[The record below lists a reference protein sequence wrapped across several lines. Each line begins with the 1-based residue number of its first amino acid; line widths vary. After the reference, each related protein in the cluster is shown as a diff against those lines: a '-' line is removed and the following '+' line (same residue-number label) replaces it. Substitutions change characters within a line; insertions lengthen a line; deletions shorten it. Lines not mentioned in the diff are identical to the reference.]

1 MKTMIAARIPVYVF
15 VTILSLVSL
24 IPFYMMI
31 IMGTYVSE
39 DLYTGL
45 KLLPGNY
52 LVQNFK
58 TIMEQNF
65 LRFYGNSLFVSVLST
80 AGAVLVSALTGFAFA
95 KYDFKGKKGLYY
107 FILGTL
113 MIPAQ
118 LGLIGFVAE
127 MRTLGL
133 ANTLYP
139 LILGGLANA
148 FGVFWMTQY
157 IQSSVPIEIIE
168 SGRLDG
174 CGDFGI
180 FLRIVLPVIRPA
192 MVTLS
197 LLFFLWSWNN
207 YLTPLVLINKE
218 KLYTIPLAISTLGS
232 EYRTDYSARILA
244 LAIATIPV
252 LVMFGFGSKHLI
264 RGLVG
269 GSVKG

>member
-1 MKTMIAARIPVYVF
+1 MNTIVKVPVYLF
-15 VTILSLVSL
+15 VAVLSLLAL

-31 IMGTYVSE
+31 VMGTYVSE

-52 LVQNFK
+52 LIQNFK
-58 TIMEQNF
+58 SIMEQNF
-65 LRFYGNSLFVSVLST
+65 FLFYWNSLYVSVLNT
-80 AGAVLVSALTGFAFA
+80 FGAVFISALTGFAFA
-95 KYDFKGKKGLYY
+95 KYNFKGKKTLYY

-118 LGLIGFVAE
+118 LGLIGFVVE

-139 LILGGLANA
+139 LIIGGLANA

-157 IQSSVPIEIIE
+157 ISGSVPNEIIE

-174 CGDFGI
+174 CSDLGI
-180 FLRIVLPVIRPA
+180 FFRIVVPVIRPA
-192 MVTLS
+192 VITLF

-218 KLYTIPLAISTLGS
+218 SLYTIPLAISTLGS

-244 LAIATIPV
+244 LAIATIPI
-252 LVMFGFGSKHLI
+252 LILFGFGSKHLI

-269 GSVKG
+269 GSIKG

>member
-1 MKTMIAARIPVYVF
+1 
-15 VTILSLVSL
+15 
-24 IPFYMMI
+24 MMI
-31 IMGTYVSE
+31 VMGTYVSE

-52 LVQNFK
+52 FIENFK
-58 TIMEQNF
+58 SIMEQNF
-65 LRFYGNSLFVSVLST
+65 FKFYLNSVYVSVLNT
-80 AGAVLVSALTGFAFA
+80 VGAVLISALTGFAFA
-95 KYDFKGKKGLYY
+95 KYNFKAKKSLYY

-113 MIPAQ
+113 MIPSQ
-118 LGLIGFVAE
+118 LGLIGFVVE

-139 LILGGLANA
+139 LIIGGLANA

-157 IQSSVPIEIIE
+157 IASSVPNEIIE

-174 CGDFGI
+174 CSDLGI
-180 FLRIVLPVIRPA
+180 FARIVLPVIRPA
-192 MVTLS
+192 MITLF

-218 KLYTIPLAISTLGS
+218 SLYTIPLAISTLGS

-244 LAIATIPV
+244 LAIATLPI
-252 LVMFGFGSKHLI
+252 LVIFGFGSKHLI

-269 GSVKG
+269 GSIKG